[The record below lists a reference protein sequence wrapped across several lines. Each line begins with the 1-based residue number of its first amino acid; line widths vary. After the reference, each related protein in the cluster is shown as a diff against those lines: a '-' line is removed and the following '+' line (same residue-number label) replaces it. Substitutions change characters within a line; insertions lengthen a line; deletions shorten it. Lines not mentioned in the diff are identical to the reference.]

1 MRTEWPKR
9 TSELLGRSVL
19 VGDVEVGTVAS
30 LLASRGLGYVF
41 GLQVRGRDGHD
52 HFVPWVAG
60 NLDGTGVQLRSVFSL
75 LSSSELALYV
85 DNGVRLDGDRGPV
98 LVRRDGRIVEGSAA
112 PAAANGSAT
121 SRSTRTVQ
129 ASAKRSMP

>member
-1 MRTEWPKR
+1 MQTEWPKP
-9 TSELLGRSVL
+9 TSELLGRSVR
-19 VGDVEVGTVAS
+19 VGDVEVGVVAS

-41 GLQVRGRDGHD
+41 GLEVRGRDGHE

-60 NLDGTGVQLRSVFSL
+60 DLDGPGVQLRSVFSL

-85 DNGVRLDGDRGPV
+85 DNGVRLEEDRGPV
-98 LVRRDGRIVEGSAA
+98 LVLRDGRIAESSAA
-112 PAAANGSAT
+112 AAVNGSPT
-121 SRSTRTVQ
+121 RRSTSAVQ

>member
-1 MRTEWPKR
+1 MQTNWPKP
-9 TSELLGRSVL
+9 TSAIVGRSVL

-30 LLASRGLGYVF
+30 LLASRGLAYVF

-60 NLDGTGVQLRSVFSL
+60 DLDGGGVRLRSVFSL

-112 PAAANGSAT
+112 STAPDGSAT
-121 SRSTRTVQ
+121 RRSTSAVQ